1 MAPWGMKWNAIHH
14 DLHLSVLAG
23 VGGVLAVVLATPH
36 PAAHRILHLRS
47 REREDWKRDD
57 AKEEKLAEELFHFQ
71 RMPLAH
77 SGGHFTLFTAAV
89 REIALRGGVRT
100 VLEGVGTRRDQRY
113 RGEPPPG
120 GLQHIYVDS
129 LSRGPSHCMLHLK

>member
-1 MAPWGMKWNAIHH
+1 MKWNAIHH

-47 REREDWKRDD
+47 RERDD
-57 AKEEKLAEELFHFQ
+57 AKEEKLAEELFHFIIFKAQ
-71 RMPLAH
+71 RMRLAH

-89 REIALRGGVRT
+89 REIALRDGVRT
-100 VLEGVGTRRDQRY
+100 VLECVGARRDQRY
-113 RGEPPPG
+113 RGEPP
-120 GLQHIYVDS
+120 
-129 LSRGPSHCMLHLK
+129 RGPSHCLLCPP

>member
-36 PAAHRILHLRS
+36 PAAHCILHLRS

-100 VLEGVGTRRDQRY
+100 VLECVGTRRDQRY

-129 LSRGPSHCMLHLK
+129 AAGLLTACYI